1 MDGSTATVPTVE
13 EHIRSL
19 AKASHALSKLELRTL
34 NRLCEVSKEVLN
46 LASDS
51 LVEEASGEPLLRTS
65 SCDGTQVRLNKV
77 LHIELPIA
85 CSRQHRRIRESFEYL
100 VANSFI
106 RWIRGPTEHKTVAQI
121 EIPYRS
127 HMGKVLGPSSARVS
141 SNGGPSA
148 NEVIKGRPRRRMSGI
163 DVASSISSGWCEGFT
178 NLWNRSGV
186 PKSLSRALKYWPFS
200 NG

>member
-1 MDGSTATVPTVE
+1 MDSSTDPVPTVE

-51 LVEEASGEPLLRTS
+51 LVEEASGEPFLRTS
-65 SCDGTQVRLNKV
+65 SCDGTPVRLNKV

-85 CSRQHRRIRESFEYL
+85 CSRQHRRIRESLEYL

-106 RWIRGPTEHKTVAQI
+106 RWIRGPGHKTVAQI
-121 EIPYRS
+121 RDPLPS

-178 NLWNRSGV
+178 NLWNRRGG
-186 PKSLSRALKYWPFS
+186 PQALSRALKYWPFS